1 MFNRAV
7 LLARR
12 SATVKRL
19 VALLVLAALVG
30 AGALLWPRSDRSP
43 AEVAAAGQTPQSPAV
58 VVGVA
63 TVVSKPVPV
72 EFDTIGT
79 VTAYATVAVKSRIDG
94 EIMEAHLKDGQD
106 VKAGDLLFSIDSRT
120 IQAQLEQ
127 AQANLAHD
135 QALLVSAQREVER
148 QNSLVKKN
156 FASKQA
162 VDQAKASADSLA
174 ASVQADQSAVDAAN
188 VQLSYTEIRAPIDGR
203 AGVVN
208 LPRGNMVKANDT
220 GALVV
225 LNQLR
230 PIYVAFALPQGQ
242 LPRVRQ
248 AMAAGPLAVSTTI
261 PGDSGPPLAGDLTF
275 VDNAVDSTTGTIQL
289 RATFD
294 NAETRLWPGQFVN
307 VTLTLRVEQAAI
319 VVPDAAVQHGQDGAY
334 VFVVRPDS
342 TVEMRPVAVDRSV
355 AGESV
360 ITSGLAAGETAV
372 VEGQLRLAPGMK
384 VEPRPAGKAMA
395 AEAAS

>member
-1 MFNRAV
+1 M
-7 LLARR
+7 
-12 SATVKRL
+12 KR
-19 VALLVLAALVG
+19 LAALLLLAALAG
-30 AGALLWPRSDRSP
+30 AGALLWPHSQHVPSD
-43 AEVAAAGQTPQSPAV
+43 VAAAGQSPQSPAV
-58 VVGVA
+58 AVAVA
-63 TVVSKPVPV
+63 TVVAKPVPV
-72 EFDTIGT
+72 EFGTIGA
-79 VTAYATVAVKSRIDG
+79 VTAHATVAVKSRIDG
-94 EIMEAHLKDGQD
+94 EIMEVHLEDGQE
-106 VKAGDLLFSIDSRT
+106 VKSGDLLFSIDSRT
-120 IQAQLEQ
+120 IHAQLEQ

-148 QNSLVKKN
+148 QISLVKKN

-162 VDQAKASADSLA
+162 VDQARASADSLQ
-174 ASVQADQSAVDAAN
+174 ASVEADQAAVDAAK
-188 VQLSYTEIRAPIDGR
+188 VQLSYTEIRSPIDGR

-208 LPRGNMVKANDT
+208 LPRGNMVKANDS
-220 GALVV
+220 GSLVV

-230 PIYVAFALPQGQ
+230 PIYVAFALPQGE

-248 AMAAGPLAVSTTI
+248 AMAAGPLTASATI

-307 VTLTLRVEQAAI
+307 VTLTLRIDPAAI
-319 VVPDAAVQHGQDGAY
+319 VVPDAAVQHGQNGAY

-342 TVEMRPVAVDRSV
+342 TVEIRPVVVDRSV

-360 ITSGLAAGETAV
+360 IASGLSAGESAV
-372 VEGQLRLAPGMK
+372 VEGQLRLTPGLR
-384 VEPRPAGKAMA
+384 VEPHAAGKAVA
-395 AEAAS
+395 LEAAP

>member
-1 MFNRAV
+1 
-7 LLARR
+7 
-12 SATVKRL
+12 VKRL
-19 VALLVLAALVG
+19 ALLLLLAALVG
-30 AGALLWPRSDRSP
+30 AGAFLWPRIQHSP
-43 AEVAAAGQTPQSPAV
+43 ADIAAAGQPAPAV
-58 VVGVA
+58 PVGVA
-63 TVVSKPVPV
+63 TVASKPVPV
-72 EFDTIGT
+72 EFGTIGT
-79 VTAYATVAVKSRIDG
+79 VTALATVAVKSRIDG
-94 EIMEAHLKDGQD
+94 EIMEVHLKDGQD

-135 QALLVSAQREVER
+135 RALLVSAQREVER
-148 QNSLVKKN
+148 QDSLVKKN

-162 VDQAKASADSLA
+162 VDQARASADSLQ
-174 ASVQADQSAVDAAN
+174 ASVEADQAALDAAK

-208 LPRGNMVKANDT
+208 LPRGNMVKGNDS
-220 GALVV
+220 GSLVV

-230 PIYVAFALPQGQ
+230 PIYIAFALPQRE

-248 AMAAGPLAVSTTI
+248 AMAAGPLTVSATV
-261 PGDSGPPLAGDLTF
+261 PGDSGPPLAGNLTF
-275 VDNAVDSTTGTIQL
+275 VDNAVDATTGTIQL

-294 NAETRLWPGQFVN
+294 NTDTRLWPGQFVN
-307 VTLTLRVEQAAI
+307 ITLTLRVESAAI
-319 VVPDAAVQHGQDGAY
+319 VVPDAAVQRGQAGAY

-342 TVEMRPVAVDRSV
+342 TVEMRPVVVDRSV

-360 ITSGLAAGETAV
+360 ITSGLTAGEVAV

-384 VEPRPAGKAMA
+384 VEPRPAGKAVA
-395 AEAAS
+395 LETAP

>member
-1 MFNRAV
+1 
-7 LLARR
+7 
-12 SATVKRL
+12 VKRL
-19 VALLVLAALVG
+19 VLLLVLAALIG
-30 AGALLWPRSDRSP
+30 AGAFLWPRSQRSP
-43 AEVAAAGQTPQSPAV
+43 ADVAAAGQPAPAV
-58 VVGVA
+58 PVVVA
-63 TVVSKPVPV
+63 TAVSKPVPV
-72 EFDTIGT
+72 EFGTIGT
-79 VTAYATVAVKSRIDG
+79 VTALATVAVKSRIDG
-94 EIMEAHLKDGQD
+94 EIMEVHLKDGQD
-106 VKAGDLLFSIDSRT
+106 VKAGDLLFTIDSRT

-162 VDQAKASADSLA
+162 VDQARASADSLQ
-174 ASVQADQSAVDAAN
+174 ASVAADQAALDAAK
-188 VQLSYTEIRAPIDGR
+188 VQLSYTEIRSPIDGR

-208 LPRGNMVKANDT
+208 LPRGNMVKGNDS
-220 GALVV
+220 GSLVV

-230 PIYVAFALPQGQ
+230 PIYIAFALPQRE

-248 AMAAGPLAVSTTI
+248 AMAAGPLTVSATV
-261 PGDSGPPLAGDLTF
+261 PGDSGPPVAGTLTF
-275 VDNAVDSTTGTIQL
+275 VDNAVDASTGTIQL

-294 NAETRLWPGQFVN
+294 NADTRLWPGQFVN
-307 VTLTLRVEQAAI
+307 VTLTLRVEPSAI
-319 VVPDAAVQHGQDGAY
+319 VVPDAAVQHGQSGAY

-342 TVEMRPVAVDRSV
+342 TVEMRPVVVDRSV

-360 ITSGLAAGETAV
+360 IASGLAAGEVAV

-384 VEPRPAGKAMA
+384 VEPRPGGKAVA
-395 AEAAS
+395 LETAP

>member
-1 MFNRAV
+1 M
-7 LLARR
+7 
-12 SATVKRL
+12 SAGHALMKRL
-19 VALLVLAALVG
+19 AILLLLAALAG
-30 AGALLWPRSDRSP
+30 AGALLWPRINHTPSD
-43 AEVAAAGQTPQSPAV
+43 VAAAGQLAQTPAV
-58 VVGVA
+58 PVAVA
-63 TVVSKPVPV
+63 TAVSKPVPV
-72 EFDTIGT
+72 QFTTIGT

-135 QALLVSAQREVER
+135 QALLVNARNEVER

-162 VDQAKASADSLA
+162 LDQANANADSLR
-174 ASVQADQSAVDAAN
+174 ASVTADQAAVDAAK
-188 VQLSYTEIRAPIDGR
+188 VQLTYTEIRSPIDGR

-230 PIYVAFALPQGQ
+230 PIYVAFALPQGE

-248 AMAAGPLAVSTTI
+248 AMAGGPLTVSTTI
-261 PGDSGPPLAGDLTF
+261 PGDSGPPLAGTLTF

-289 RATFD
+289 RGTFE
-294 NAETRLWPGQFVN
+294 NTETRLWPGQFVT
-307 VTLTLRVEQAAI
+307 VTLTLRVEPTAI
-319 VVPDAAVQHGQDGAY
+319 VVPDAAVQRGQSGTY
-334 VFVVRPDS
+334 VFVVRGDS
-342 TVEMRPVAVDRSV
+342 TVEMRPVVVDRSV

-360 ITSGLAAGETAV
+360 IVSGLSAGEVAV

-384 VEPRPAGKAMA
+384 VEPRPAGRAPA
-395 AEAAS
+395 AGASS

>member
-1 MFNRAV
+1 MWFAARNAPVKRLAV
-7 LLARR
+7 LL
-12 SATVKRL
+12 
-19 VALLVLAALVG
+19 LLASLVG
-30 AGALLWPRSDRSP
+30 AGAFLWPRRDHSPSDL
-43 AEVAAAGQTPQSPAV
+43 AAAGQPAQPPAV
-58 VVGVA
+58 AVGVA
-63 TVVSKPVPV
+63 TVVAKPVPV
-72 EFDTIGT
+72 EFGTIGT

-94 EIMEAHLKDGQD
+94 EIMEVHLKDGQD
-106 VKAGDLLFSIDSRT
+106 VKAGELLFSIDSRT
-120 IQAQLEQ
+120 IRAQLEQ

-148 QNSLVKKN
+148 QTSLVKKN

-174 ASVQADQSAVDAAN
+174 ASVQADQAAVDAVN
-188 VQLSYTEIRAPIDGR
+188 VQLSYTEIRSPINGR

-220 GALVV
+220 GSLVV

-230 PIYVAFALPQGQ
+230 PIYVAFALPQGE

-248 AMAAGPLAVSTTI
+248 AMAAGPLTVSTTI
-261 PGDSGPPLAGDLTF
+261 PGDSGPSLAGDLTF
-275 VDNAVDSTTGTIQL
+275 VDNTVDSTTGTIQL

-307 VTLTLRVEQAAI
+307 VTLTLRVDPAAI
-319 VVPDAAVQHGQDGAY
+319 VVPDAAVQHGQNGAY

-342 TVEMRPVAVDRSV
+342 TVEMRPVVVDRSV

-360 ITSGLAAGETAV
+360 IASGLAVGDSVV
-372 VEGQLRLAPGMK
+372 VEGQLRLTPGMR
-384 VEPRPAGKAMA
+384 VEPHPAGKAMA
-395 AEAAS
+395 LEAAP

>member
-1 MFNRAV
+1 
-7 LLARR
+7 
-12 SATVKRL
+12 VKRL
-19 VALLVLAALVG
+19 ALLLLLAALVG
-30 AGALLWPRSDRSP
+30 AGAFLWPRIQHSP
-43 AEVAAAGQTPQSPAV
+43 ADIAAAGQPAPAV
-58 VVGVA
+58 PVGVA
-63 TVVSKPVPV
+63 TVASKPVPV
-72 EFDTIGT
+72 EFGTIGT
-79 VTAYATVAVKSRIDG
+79 VTALATVAVKSRIDG
-94 EIMEAHLKDGQD
+94 EIMEVHLKDGQD

-135 QALLVSAQREVER
+135 RALLVSAQREVER
-148 QNSLVKKN
+148 QDSLVKKN

-162 VDQAKASADSLA
+162 VDQARASADSLQ
-174 ASVQADQSAVDAAN
+174 ASVEADQAALDAAK

-208 LPRGNMVKANDT
+208 LPRGNMVKGNDS
-220 GALVV
+220 GSLVV

-230 PIYVAFALPQGQ
+230 PIYIAFALPQRE

-248 AMAAGPLAVSTTI
+248 AMAAGPLTVSATV
-261 PGDSGPPLAGDLTF
+261 PGDSGPPLAGNLTF
-275 VDNAVDSTTGTIQL
+275 VDNAVDATTGTIQL

-294 NAETRLWPGQFVN
+294 NTETRLWPGQFVN
-307 VTLTLRVEQAAI
+307 VTLTLRVESAAI
-319 VVPDAAVQHGQDGAY
+319 VVPDAAVQHGQAGAY

-342 TVEMRPVAVDRSV
+342 TVEMRPVVVDRSV

-360 ITSGLAAGETAV
+360 ITTGLAAGEVAV

-384 VEPRPAGKAMA
+384 VEPRPAGKAVA
-395 AEAAS
+395 LETAP